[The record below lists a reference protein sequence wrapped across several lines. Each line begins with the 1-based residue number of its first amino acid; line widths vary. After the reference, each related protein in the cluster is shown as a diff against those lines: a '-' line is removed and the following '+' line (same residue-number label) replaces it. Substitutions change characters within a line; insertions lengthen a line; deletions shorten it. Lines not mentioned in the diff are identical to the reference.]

1 VFDLLSFSNRS
12 DIKAWALKH
21 PVLARLACLLILL
34 MFPLLVP
41 GVILM
46 DGVKRLGNLLAE
58 VWRERGEVW
67 SLFTELFALALL
79 PWEDK

>member
-1 VFDLLSFSNRS
+1 M
-12 DIKAWALKH
+12 
-21 PVLARLACLLILL
+21 LARIACLLILL
-34 MFPLLVP
+34 VFPLLVP

-46 DGVKRLGNLLAE
+46 DGVKRLGGLLAE

>member
-1 VFDLLSFSNRS
+1 MFDLLSFSNRS

-21 PVLARLACLLILL
+21 PVLARAFAALILL

-46 DGVKRLGNLLAE
+46 DAAKRLWSLLLE
-58 VWRERGEVW
+58 VWRYRGEVW

>member
-1 VFDLLSFSNRS
+1 MFDLLFVSNRS

-21 PVLARLACLLILL
+21 PVLARLTCLLILL
-34 MFPLLVP
+34 VFPLLVP

-67 SLFTELFALALL
+67 KLCLELFALAFL

>member
-1 VFDLLSFSNRS
+1 M
-12 DIKAWALKH
+12 
-21 PVLARLACLLILL
+21 LARLTCLLILL
-34 MFPLLVP
+34 VSPLLVP

-46 DGVKRLGNLLAE
+46 DGVKRLWGLLLE

>member
-1 VFDLLSFSNRS
+1 M
-12 DIKAWALKH
+12 
-21 PVLARLACLLILL
+21 LARLTCLLILL
-34 MFPLLVP
+34 MFPLLAP

-46 DGVKRLGNLLAE
+46 DGVKRLGGLLAE

>member
-1 VFDLLSFSNRS
+1 M
-12 DIKAWALKH
+12 
-21 PVLARLACLLILL
+21 LARLACVLTLLLFI
-34 MFPLLVP
+34 PLLVP

-46 DGVKRLGNLLAE
+46 DGVKRLGGLLVE

-67 SLFTELFALALL
+67 KLYLELFALAFL